1 MENIIP
7 SVIGGLFA
15 IFAAILA
22 PILSDWLRRRQLGTT
37 TGAAPKIINQAAYEL
52 AYRGTL
58 HNLAGRRRRCRRQI
72 RTGKAWLREAAY
84 QHKPSS
90 RAGWNDAI
98 DDIRAVVIASTT
110 ISQDIHCDERFLE
123 SEIGAKLQARLGDR
137 PVAQVLQ
144 IRRDALQSAALY
156 QRIIQSQM
164 RRLNMISSTVQFV
177 GGTILFGIGA
187 LLLAMIPS
195 AWAFLNGLS
204 PQDIAPGLMLQI
216 RIIYVA
222 ASLGL
227 LVGGIVLLFTRR

>member
-1 MENIIP
+1 MENITP
-7 SVIGGLFA
+7 PVIGGLFA
-15 IFAAILA
+15 VFVAIL
-22 PILSDWLRRRQLGTT
+22 SHWLRGRQLGTT
-37 TGAAPKIINQAAYEL
+37 TDATPKIINQAAYEL

-58 HNLAGRRRRCRRQI
+58 HNLAGRCRKCRRQV

-90 RAGWNDAI
+90 RAGCNDAI
-98 DDIRAVVIASTT
+98 DDITAVVIASTT
-110 ISQDIHCDERFLE
+110 IGQDIRCDERFLE

-164 RRLNMISSTVQFV
+164 RELNMISTVQFIS
-177 GGTILFGIGA
+177 GTILCGIGA

-204 PQDIAPGLMLQI
+204 SQDIAPGLVLQI
-216 RIIYVA
+216 SIIYIA